1 MKYCS
6 NCGQKV
12 QFGNIEGDHLP
23 RFHCLDCGTIHY
35 QNPRVIVGCIPVW
48 EDKIMLCR
56 RGIEPQLGLWNVP
69 GGFMENNETVENGA
83 AREMLEETHAQ
94 VRIVGLQSVFTVLHV
109 NQVHLHF
116 IAEMQDLNYQT
127 TPEST
132 EIQLFTEGD
141 IPWKDIAFAS
151 NYFALKRF
159 FEDRKLGVQR
169 THRGNLTL
177 TDGKWVVSSEKWAV
191 NNSDY

>member
-1 MKYCS
+1 MNFCS
-6 NCGQKV
+6 NCGHKV
-12 QFGNIEGDHLP
+12 QFGNIPDDHLP
-23 RFHCLDCGTIHY
+23 RFHCLSCGTIHY

-48 EDKIMLCR
+48 EDKVMLCR

-69 GGFMENNETVENGA
+69 GGFMENNETVEDGA
-83 AREMLEETHAQ
+83 MREMMEETFGR
-94 VRIVGLQSVFTVLHV
+94 VRIIGLQSVFTVLHV

-116 IAEMQDLNYQT
+116 VAEMADLNYQT

-141 IPWKDIAFAS
+141 LPWKDVAFAS
-151 NYFALKRF
+151 NHFALKKF
-159 FEDRKLGVQR
+159 FEDRKLGIQR
-169 THRGNLTL
+169 THRGSLIKRG
-177 TDGKWVVSSEKWAV
+177 DKWVVNSEDWEV